1 MSTARALL
9 VGLVLGI
16 LAMLALQAWLDRRPA
31 NPAAP
36 APLARELRGEI
47 TSVAQCKPVVIYRDQ
62 VKQELGLPA
71 DVQANAQRQVVAATK
86 VPASDRAH
94 TVSAVADL
102 GTGRVD
108 LFVRPEPPPWL
119 ALERKTAFGLVYG
132 INEDGETLLRGTAQL
147 ELLQLRHAHL
157 GAAVHVD
164 TTGRVLAGVAVTFR

>member
-1 MSTARALL
+1 MTAPRALL
-9 VGLVLGI
+9 VGLVLGV
-16 LAMLALQAWLDRRPA
+16 LAMLALQAWLDRQPTD
-31 NPAAP
+31 PAAP
-36 APLARELRGEI
+36 APLAPELRGEV

-102 GTGRVD
+102 ESGRVD
-108 LFVRPEPPPWL
+108 LYLRPDPLPWL
-119 ALERKTAFGLVYG
+119 ALERRTSFGLVYG
-132 INEDGETLLRGTAQL
+132 IDDTGRTVLRGSAQL

-157 GAAVHVD
+157 GAAAHVD

>member
-1 MSTARALL
+1 MTTWRALL
-9 VGLVLGI
+9 IGLALGI
-16 LAMLALQAWLDRRPA
+16 LAVLALQAWQDHQPLTPA
-31 NPAAP
+31 TP

-71 DVQANAQRQVVAATK
+71 DVRANAARQVVAATK
-86 VPASDRAH
+86 VPASDRPH

-102 GTGRVD
+102 DTGKVD
-108 LFVRPEPPPWL
+108 LYLRPDPLPWL
-119 ALERKTAFGLVYG
+119 ALERRTSFGLVYG
-132 INEDGETLLRGTAQL
+132 IDDAGRILLRGSAQL

-164 TTGRVLAGVAVTFR
+164 TTGRALAGVALTFR